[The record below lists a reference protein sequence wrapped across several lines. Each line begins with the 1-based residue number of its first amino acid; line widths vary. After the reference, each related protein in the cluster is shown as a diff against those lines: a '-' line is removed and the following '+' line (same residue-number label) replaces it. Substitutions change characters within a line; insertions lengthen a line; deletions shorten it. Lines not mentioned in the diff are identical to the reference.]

1 MTYERKTTANDIS
14 YALLQGDFRKA
25 TRDEQNGFGG
35 CEGECW
41 LWENGDEIIVADFH
55 NFSARIEITA
65 TVDEGTQRAWLLNPF
80 TKEFR
85 QII

>member
-1 MTYERKTTANDIS
+1 MTDQHETSADDIATALIGG
-14 YALLQGDFRKA
+14 LFHKA
-25 TRDEQNGFGG
+25 TRDEQEGFAG

-55 NFSARIEITA
+55 NYSTRFSLMA
-65 TVDEGTQRAWLLNPF
+65 TDAEGEQHEWILNPF
-80 TKEFR
+80 TREFR